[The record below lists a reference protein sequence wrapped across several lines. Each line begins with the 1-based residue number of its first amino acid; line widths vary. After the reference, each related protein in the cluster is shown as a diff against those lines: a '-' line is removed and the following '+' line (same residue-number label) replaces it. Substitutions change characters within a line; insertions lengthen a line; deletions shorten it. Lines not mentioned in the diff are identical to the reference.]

1 MLEMLANERVLENL
15 SIRVLV
21 LERGQIELGL
31 KDVAILNLLIKG
43 GRRVTRRVNVVDP
56 VFNAFKK
63 VSLFSVGHSVQSI
76 EAVAHVAQIVPSL
89 HIDALD
95 LFNSFLVKQGA
106 NMLFH
111 LRSQVFVSLDFVKT
125 LFDLSVIVRADL
137 PVPSRLKSQ
146 LFCIEHGL
154 VYLDRLHADKSS
166 LPRESFYDLR
176 SAPRVVRMNV

>member
-1 MLEMLANERVLENL
+1 
-15 SIRVLV
+15 
-21 LERGQIELGL
+21 
-31 KDVAILNLLIKG
+31 
-43 GRRVTRRVNVVDP
+43 
-56 VFNAFKK
+56 
-63 VSLFSVGHSVQSI
+63 
-76 EAVAHVAQIVPSL
+76 
-89 HIDALD
+89 
-95 LFNSFLVKQGA
+95 
-106 NMLFH
+106 MLFH